1 MSIFATLGGGFLGR
15 PDGMLAGELVARHRI
30 THSHGPPPARVT
42 PLSDPASQTEALD
55 LVARV
60 DHHSLSLSLFPS
72 FSLPI
77 PLAGPSSLDTFD
89 SELVTR
95 MRLAVA

>member
-60 DHHSLSLSLFPS
+60 DHHSLSLSL
-72 FSLPI
+72 SLPLFLS
-77 PLAGPSSLDTFD
+77 PHS
-89 SELVTR
+89 TR
-95 MRLAVA
+95 RSIVSGYV